1 MRMRGKRAVP
11 FERSCFLVVG
21 IRAFGGKKW
30 SFGDLGEVNIWREEV
45 KEGRGENDL
54 FGVFDIPR

>member
-1 MRMRGKRAVP
+1 MGMRRRRAVL

-30 SFGDLGEVNIWREEV
+30 RFGDLREVNMCMAARS
-45 KEGRGENDL
+45 KGGE
-54 FGVFDIPR
+54 RWE